1 MTLRRKLTLI
11 VLLSV
16 TILAGC
22 RNGPEETLTVM
33 AGSELEDLEPLF
45 PDIARETGV
54 TLETNYTGTLDG
66 VDRLASGEQVDLAW
80 FSHAKYL
87 TLIEPERIKAQ
98 EKIMLSPVVLGVK
111 ESEAQA
117 WGWVDNPDLTWRD
130 IAAKADAGEL
140 RYAMT
145 NPASSN
151 SGFTALMGVVA
162 ALSGSPDAVEVSDVN
177 RNALQG
183 FFKGQALTSGSSGWL
198 AESYVRE
205 QDQLG
210 GMINYESVLMELNGS
225 GQLREPLYLLYP
237 REGIV
242 TADYPLILLNEDKRD
257 AYDKLVAYLR
267 LPDVQTRI
275 MNETLRRPAVPGV
288 ALSGAFPE
296 NILVELPFPGTRKAV
311 ENILFAYLDE
321 VRKPSSAIFVL
332 DVSGSMEGERL
343 EQLQTALRNLSGL
356 DESLTGQFARFSDR
370 ERLTFVTFSSGVD
383 DVREFSITGE
393 ATRNAQIVDIQNY
406 VGELYADGG
415 TAMFSAL
422 EEAYTLA
429 ERAYQQDPNRY
440 YSVVLMTDGENNEGA
455 TENDFLRFY
464 ASLPETVHDVKTFP
478 ILFGEADQSSLAA
491 VAEATGGRLFDGRG
505 ENLSAVFKQIRGY
518 Q

>member
-1 MTLRRKLTLI
+1 MFRRALAFVALI
-11 VLLSV
+11 VIVL
-16 TILAGC
+16 TGC
-22 RNGPEETLTVM
+22 RNGPQETLTVM
-33 AGSELEDLEPLF
+33 AGSELKDLEPLF
-45 PDIARETGV
+45 PDIERETGV
-54 TLETNYTGTLDG
+54 TLEMNYTGTLDG
-66 VDRLASGEQVDLAW
+66 VDRLVGGEQVDLAW

-87 TLIEPERIKAQ
+87 TLLEPERIKAQ

-130 IAAKADAGEL
+130 IAAKADAGDL

-145 NPASSN
+145 NPAASN

-177 RNALQG
+177 RTALQG

-205 QDQLG
+205 QDQLD
-210 GMINYESVLMELNGS
+210 GMINYESVLMELNDS

-237 REGIV
+237 KEGIV
-242 TADYPLILLNEDKRD
+242 TADYPLILLNEEKRT

-267 LPDVQTRI
+267 TPDVQTRI

-288 ALSGAFPE
+288 ALSDAFPQ

-311 ENILFAYLDE
+311 ESILFAYLDE

-343 EQLQTALRNLSGL
+343 SQLQTALYNLTGL
-356 DESLTGQFARFSDR
+356 DESLSGQFARFSDR
-370 ERLTFVTFSSGVD
+370 EQLTFVTFSSGVD
-383 DVREFSITGE
+383 DVKAFSIQNE
-393 ATRNAQIVDIQNY
+393 ATRAAQVGDIRSY
-406 VGELYADGG
+406 VSGLYADGG
-415 TAMFSAL
+415 TAIFSAL

-429 ERAYQQDPNRY
+429 ERAYQEDPNRY

-455 TENDFLRFY
+455 TEAEFLRFY
-464 ASLPETVHDVKTFP
+464 RALPDKVHDVKTFP
-478 ILFGEADQSSLAA
+478 ILFGEADQSSLGA

-505 ENLSAVFKQIRGY
+505 ENLSSVFKQIRGY

>member
-1 MTLRRKLTLI
+1 MTLRRAL
-11 VLLSV
+11 VLALLLAAA
-16 TILAGC
+16 LAGC
-22 RNGPEETLTVM
+22 RNGPQETLTVM

-54 TLETNYTGTLDG
+54 TLEMNYTGTLDG
-66 VDRLASGEQVDLAW
+66 VDRLVGGEQVDLAW

-87 TLIEPERIKAQ
+87 TLLEPEQIKAQ

-130 IAAKADAGEL
+130 IAAKADAGDL

-177 RNALQG
+177 RTALQG
-183 FFKGQALTSGSSGWL
+183 FFRGQVLTSGSSGWL

-205 QDQLG
+205 QDQLD
-210 GMINYESVLMELNGS
+210 GMINYESVLMELNDS

-237 REGIV
+237 KEGIV
-242 TADYPLILLNEDKRD
+242 TADYPLILLSEEKRV

-267 LPDVQTRI
+267 TPDVQTRI

-288 ALSGAFPE
+288 ALSDAFPQ

-311 ENILFAYLDE
+311 ESILFAYLDE

-343 EQLQTALRNLSGL
+343 AQLQTALYNLTGL
-356 DESLTGQFARFSDR
+356 DESLSGQFARFSDR
-370 ERLTFVTFSSGVD
+370 EQLTFVTFSSGVD
-383 DVREFSITGE
+383 DVKAFSIQE
-393 ATRNAQIVDIQNY
+393 ATRSAQVGNIRGY
-406 VGELYADGG
+406 VSGLYADGG
-415 TAMFSAL
+415 TAIFSAL

-464 ASLPETVHDVKTFP
+464 RALPEEVHDVKTFP
-478 ILFGEADQSSLAA
+478 ILFGEADQSSLGA

>member
-1 MTLRRKLTLI
+1 MTLRRTLL
-11 VLLSV
+11 VALLLA
-16 TILAGC
+16 TALAGC
-22 RNGPEETLTVM
+22 RNGPQETLTVM

-54 TLETNYTGTLDG
+54 TLEMDYTGTLDG
-66 VDRLASGEQVDLAW
+66 VDRLASGEKVDLAW

-87 TLIEPERIKAQ
+87 TLLEPEQIKAQ

-111 ESEAQA
+111 ESEARA

-130 IAAKADAGEL
+130 IASRADTGDL

-162 ALSGSPDAVEVSDVN
+162 ALSGSPDAVAVSDVN
-177 RNALQG
+177 RDALSG

-205 QDQLG
+205 QDQLD
-210 GMINYESVLMELNGS
+210 GMINYESVLMELNDS
-225 GQLREPLYLLYP
+225 GGLREPLYLLYP
-237 REGIV
+237 KEGIV
-242 TADYPLILLNEDKRD
+242 TADYPLILLNEDKKE
-257 AYDKLVAYLR
+257 AYDKLVSYLR
-267 LPDVQTRI
+267 SPDVQTRI

-288 ALSGAFPE
+288 ALSDVFPK
-296 NILVELPFPGTRKAV
+296 NILVELPFPGTRGAV
-311 ENILFAYLDE
+311 ESILFAYLDE

-343 EQLQTALRNLSGL
+343 GQLQTALRNLSGL

-370 ERLTFVTFSSGVD
+370 ERLTFVTFSSRVD
-383 DVREFSITGE
+383 GIREFSIEGG
-393 ATRNAQIVDIQNY
+393 ATRNTQIEDIWSYVD
-406 VGELYADGG
+406 GLYAAGG
-415 TAMFSAL
+415 TAIFSAL
-422 EEAYTLA
+422 EEAYSLA
-429 ERAYQQDPNRY
+429 ERAYQNDPNRY

-464 ASLPETVHDVKTFP
+464 RALPQTMHDVKTFP
-478 ILFGEADQSSLAA
+478 ILFGEADQGSLEA